1 MLTVRAVPYLAMLLI
16 LCETHTFADDDA
28 GESSIERWDR
38 AICLVESRTDA
49 EGKKAG
55 DAGSAF
61 LLKDDQKLVLVTA
74 GHVARFT
81 TAKTRVL
88 FRDPDGES
96 HWIILGGLTSG
107 TGEPWRYHGQADL
120 AVMEIDGSRVESKR
134 FASFTALAIPVDDL
148 VAQVPGRTTKIEIV
162 GFPMLLG
169 ALPNVSPLAMA
180 AEVASRELPVEAKWG
195 HEQIVFAHPAV
206 ANGTSGGPAFVTTDS
221 LMDATV
227 MGMYIGYQQ
236 DNFGNR
242 LSKLVPGRLIL
253 DFVRQQGPAEGN
265 ANGQEPTEPQVQP
278 PADAEEPAAAE
289 SCACS

>member
-1 MLTVRAVPYLAMLLI
+1 
-16 LCETHTFADDDA
+16 TFAGDDPD
-28 GESSIERWDR
+28 EFSIERWDR

-49 EGKKAG
+49 EGKKTG

-61 LLKDDQKLVLVTA
+61 LLNDDGQLILVTA

-148 VAQVPGRTTKIEIV
+148 VTQVPRRTTQIEIV

-169 ALPNVSPLAMA
+169 AAPNVSPLAMG
-180 AEVASRELPVEAKWG
+180 AEVASRELLVEAKWG
-195 HEQIVFAHPAV
+195 HEQIIFAHPVV
-206 ANGTSGGPAFVTTDS
+206 ANGTSGGPAFVTT
-221 LMDATV
+221 
-227 MGMYIGYQQ
+227 
-236 DNFGNR
+236 
-242 LSKLVPGRLIL
+242 
-253 DFVRQQGPAEGN
+253 
-265 ANGQEPTEPQVQP
+265 
-278 PADAEEPAAAE
+278 E
-289 SCACS
+289 SPMETRI